1 MLLSALS
8 VSSHSLFGDSVHR
21 MRSVLSGYQGG
32 AAIFRSVSPPRRGWT
47 KFAWRSRLL
56 RDPKRWTTTSR
67 VALHFTIYAVAGYL
81 LYLWPH
87 GLASFSS
94 KLPGLRSAWRCA
106 VARRSL
112 RSPTNCV
119 VALQA
124 SSLRPPPPAS
134 LRSCLRGRL
143 SSLRGALDLSRS
155 QKDLGCSESSL
166 PEAYAKH
173 LITFFG
179 DALLTRIS
187 VSRLISWPYAKFRE
201 PRIGELRQGELRR
214 IPKRRSSRWRES
226 LYSLTLIGRCTPEG
240 GCYSVRYY
248 VSSVQTWQARGPSVH
263 KTSPAASGRGRAK
276 GRSQGAWE
284 LRPYERSRCVEHVAS
299 YPIVP

>member
-1 MLLSALS
+1 MHH
-8 VSSHSLFGDSVHR
+8 VR
-21 MRSVLSGYQGG
+21 MAQ
-32 AAIFRSVSPPRRGWT
+32 SPPT
-47 KFAWRSRLL
+47 RSEAMDHEKPRCSQLYDLRCGRLPPL
-56 RDPKRWTTTSR
+56 S
-67 VALHFTIYAVAGYL
+67 
-81 LYLWPH
+81 LWPH

-214 IPKRRSSRWRES
+214 IPRMR
-226 LYSLTLIGRCTPEG
+226 
-240 GCYSVRYY
+240 
-248 VSSVQTWQARGPSVH
+248 
-263 KTSPAASGRGRAK
+263 TS
-276 GRSQGAWE
+276 
-284 LRPYERSRCVEHVAS
+284 
-299 YPIVP
+299 